1 VLGDSLSRAPHVL
14 TSSDETSAE
23 LNSTEVPYF
32 DRSEI
37 VTKYED
43 DQFFGPVVRAMR
55 NEWPKHEHGQ
65 RQLER
70 MLPYFS
76 KDSDGC
82 LLYQGR
88 MCIL

>member
-1 VLGDSLSRAPHVL
+1 VLK
-14 TSSDETSAE
+14 SSDETSAL

-37 VTKYED
+37 FRKYED
-43 DQFFGPVVRAMR
+43 DQFFGPSVRAMR
-55 NEWPKHEHGQ
+55 NEWPEHENGN

-76 KDSDGC
+76 RDHDG
-82 LLYQGR
+82 
-88 MCIL
+88 